1 MVISHPTFVAQGP
14 QPPPG
19 PQPRA
24 VPRHH
29 RLCEKLRAWW
39 EADKP
44 TVGLAVNCGYY
55 MVIIMTYHGYYIS
68 LSWLS
73 SCCWLNG
80 KTTVIVN
87 ILSLVYSVLLLYVFM
102 IGTVQVVP
110 IQPDK

>member
-1 MVISHPTFVAQGP
+1 MIYIYIYIRPPGYPQNITNISSPMVISHPTFVAQGP

-55 MVIIMTYHGYYIS
+55 MVITMTYHGYYIIIM
-68 LSWLS
+68 
-73 SCCWLNG
+73 
-80 KTTVIVN
+80 VI
-87 ILSLVYSVLLLYVFM
+87 IMLLAERKNNCY
-102 IGTVQVVP
+102 
-110 IQPDK
+110 